1 MARHT
6 NLLPESN
13 DSLMSDASLD
23 LALREQ
29 SAHVAG
35 APPKRNALKMVHRL
49 LRGKYHWLII
59 LGVIFGGAGAAAG
72 WKRGEKTFSSTGAIR
87 INFQLE
93 AVLGNSQDTWL
104 PNAEGFV
111 QDQINAMTS
120 WRVMSRAVA
129 GPQWAKV
136 RPNLR
141 ISDNDMAIT
150 TLAVQDLVR
159 RVKVSQ
165 NTNKVQVEVR
175 DTDPEVAEAG
185 AKAIIGAYRAI
196 YIEHADGEVVDPTME
211 KLLREKK
218 RLETLMA
225 EIRQQI
231 NVIVE
236 RRNSGDLD
244 ALYNSRRDDL
254 ETLRK
259 EIAKLETMLEI
270 AKKEKEEADAA
281 ATTQPATRS
290 TEKNLS
296 IEALAMSDDG
306 LSKLMAEKR
315 AAMFAVEMAARGTN
329 AKVLAEKKAYLE
341 FVDKQIDVYYNSLL
355 LAISNGMAIPGV
367 PAIQG
372 ESELKAAQVR
382 LDILKPLYVTAKDEL
397 EALGDDNRQIHEKR
411 DELKEIGGDL
421 AIFKARIEQLTLEDT
436 KGRRLDVVTEG
447 DHPVLPDKDTRP
459 KFAAAGGMA
468 GMMGAA
474 GLVMLIGYLSGK
486 IKTRRDLQFDLED
499 KPLIG
504 LIPKLKKGED
514 SSKLAG
520 TAAEFVHRSRTML
533 EIWARGSEKMVIGV
547 TSPSHG
553 SGNTSVAMSLGVSF
567 ATAGIRTL
575 LVDVDFVTN
584 GLTPRLQTT
593 VRREIGRVL
602 VRQGMISEEKLE
614 HARKV
619 VFEESGGKIN
629 GGLVKQN
636 GTNGNGHNGHNGHN
650 GYNGRNGHDEPNGTF
665 TTNAVN
671 PKQGV
676 NQDRILGEACVKLG
690 YITEDQLE
698 RALRVQAREPV
709 GLLDALSGEPIENC
723 IGKTG
728 IRNLSIL
735 PRGNVTPAHAAKLS
749 THSMRHVLAIARQQY
764 DTVIVDTS
772 AILTSLEAAIVAS
785 SVDGMVMT
793 VARGEKRS
801 RLVEA
806 MNRLSAMGCPVAGA
820 IFNQVSPKD
829 MPPELNIGRVST
841 MNDNTVDEE
850 MIQANAE
857 LVGRLDLIGP
867 LASTMVSRVPVLDQK
882 VAEDE

>member
-29 SAHVAG
+29 SAHVTG

-59 LGVIFGGAGAAAG
+59 LGLAFGAAGAAAG
-72 WKRGEKTFSSTGAIR
+72 WRKGVKSYASTGAIK
-87 INFQLE
+87 IKYQLDNFMFQ
-93 AVLGNSQDTWL
+93 
-104 PNAEGFV
+104 NADSTLQNADGFF
-111 QDQINAMTS
+111 QEQISNMTS
-120 WRVMSRAVA
+120 MKVVSRAVQQPDWLA
-129 GPQWAKV
+129 LK
-136 RPNLR
+136 PNIKL
-141 ISDNDMAIT
+141 SGNDLNATM
-150 TLAVQDLVR
+150 LAAQDLLR

-165 NTNKVQVEVR
+165 KNDQVQVEVR
-175 DTDPEVAEAG
+175 DPDPAIAEAG
-185 AKAIIGAYRAI
+185 AKSILSAYKALFLDVNEEDAR
-196 YIEHADGEVVDPTME
+196 IEVLQQEVKKLDIDIQAVQLQIREIAE
-211 KLLREKK
+211 KRGSE
-218 RLETLMA
+218 
-225 EIRQQI
+225 
-231 NVIVE
+231 
-236 RRNSGDLD
+236 DLD
-244 ALYNSRRDDL
+244 AVYNSRRERLDQMETRVADL
-254 ETLRK
+254 ESALSM
-259 EIAKLETMLEI
+259 AKLQQESGATQPGT
-270 AKKEKEEADAA
+270 A
-281 ATTQPATRS
+281 ATQPVELDLDLEKVAVNDPILGPLLLKRS
-290 TEKNLS
+290 
-296 IEALAMSDDG
+296 EA
-306 LSKLMAEKR
+306 E
-315 AAMFAVEMAARGTN
+315 FALQKAQRGTN
-329 AKVLAEKKAYLE
+329 RQAVLDAEAYKRSIQEQMDNRLSSIILARAAGIPVPGIPPVKSENDLKEIEFRLTIAKPIFEQAV
-341 FVDKQIDVYYNSLL
+341 
-355 LAISNGMAIPGV
+355 
-367 PAIQG
+367 
-372 ESELKAAQVR
+372 
-382 LDILKPLYVTAKDEL
+382 KDL
-397 EALGDDNRQIHEKR
+397 EALGIDNSNLKQLHRQETDLRNSKKGFTDRIQQLRLENPNKR
-411 DELKEIGGDL
+411 
-421 AIFKARIEQLTLEDT
+421 RIELVTLGEQ
-436 KGRRLDVVTEG
+436 
-447 DHPVLPDKDTRP
+447 PIFADKDTRP
-459 KFAAAGGMA
+459 KYAAAGGMA
-468 GMMGAA
+468 GLMGAA

-514 SSKLAG
+514 SSKLSA

-593 VRREIGRVL
+593 VRRELGRVL
-602 VRQGMISEEKLE
+602 VRQGMISEDKLE

-619 VFEESGGKIN
+619 VFEESGGKVN
-629 GGLVKQN
+629 GGLAKPN
-636 GTNGNGHNGHNGHN
+636 GANGHNGHNGHN
-650 GYNGRNGHDEPNGTF
+650 GYGGHNGHNEPNGTF

-806 MNRLSAMGCPVAGA
+806 MNRLGAMGCPMAGA
-820 IFNQVSPKD
+820 IFNHVSPKD

-882 VAEDE
+882 VAEDDQ